1 MDARS
6 LVGAHGRVVYCDE
19 LGYPRCTAN
28 SKQTGERCKNR
39 VIAGAKTC
47 RFHGTAGPQARAAA
61 TRRMLDLMD
70 PLLVRLHQIATNP
83 EAADRDVIR
92 IWENV
97 CDRFGWPRGVE
108 VNADEVRTAIEQ
120 RLAELD
126 ESEG

>member
-1 MDARS
+1 MDPRE
-6 LVGAHGRVVYCDE
+6 LIGNHGRPVWCEE
-19 LGYPRCTAN
+19 LGRTRCTAN
-28 SKQTGERCKNR
+28 SKQTGLRCKNR
-39 VIAGAKTC
+39 VIAGARTC
-47 RFHGTAGPQARAAA
+47 RFHGTAGTQARAAA

-92 IWENV
+92 IWENL

-126 ESEG
+126 DDG

>member
-1 MDARS
+1 MDARQ
-6 LVGAHGRVVYCDE
+6 LIGAHGRTVWDE
-19 LGYPRCTAN
+19 QLGYPRCTAN
-28 SKQTGERCKNR
+28 SKQSGERCKNR
-39 VIAGAKTC
+39 VIPGAKTC
-47 RFHGTAGPQARAAA
+47 RFHGTGGPQARAAA

-126 ESEG
+126 ESGE